1 MPRVVGTFGVGWGPA
16 GLVFDQKRPVAYAVG
31 FNDNNVSVINLEP
44 GSPTEYQVIQRIGF
58 PRTIPR

>member
-1 MPRVVGTFGVGWGPA
+1 
-16 GLVFDQKRPVAYAVG
+16 LVFDEKRPVAYAVG
-31 FNDNNVSVINLEP
+31 FADNNVSVINLEP